1 MSVFRSDDGREIEEA
16 DLRAVVNSWY
26 RAGAYKRVLAALA
39 LKPAP
44 TCGAVIQGVPVH
56 GWPCVLPPPDKDGFH
71 EGHHAYLRAMTHG
84 ELCGQP
90 LGQMTLCLKPES
102 DSVHWKG
109 HSPNPEVWR
118 EP

>member
-1 MSVFRSDDGREIEEA
+1 MTTFRSDDGREIEEA

-71 EGHHAYLRAMTHG
+71 EGHHKWEPEIFGCEHWN
-84 ELCGQP
+84 CD
-90 LGQMTLCLKPES
+90 KPES
-102 DSVHWKG
+102 DPVHWAGHMPSADSWVKG
-109 HSPNPEVWR
+109 EGK
-118 EP
+118 

>member
-44 TCGAVIQGVPVH
+44 TCGAVIPRFNMDGDAINPL
-56 GWPCVLPPPDKDGFH
+56 GCVLPP
-71 EGHHAYLRAMTHG
+71 GHHPVVYDYNIEAPRCT
-84 ELCGQP
+84 CGRDLLHENHAP
-90 LGQMTLCLKPES
+90 GHMPS
-102 DSVHWKG
+102 ADSWVA
-109 HSPNPEVWR
+109 PQ
-118 EP
+118 